1 MLFWMSFG
9 ALYFSIF
16 CSEKSPLLGGG
27 CRPPLALFLGLGVV
41 LGDEVLVIIVFKQ
54 VHVENKYREIKMF
67 KIN

>member
-1 MLFWMSFG
+1 MSFG
-9 ALYFSIF
+9 ALCFSIV
-16 CSEKSPLLGGG
+16 CSEKSSLLSGG
-27 CRPPLALFLGLGVV
+27 CRPLLALFLGRGVV